1 MNTFYEQELP
11 DITSSDPTVKSA
23 RAGLQAVPTSSTLTK
38 QVGPEKRGRYM
49 KKDPQV
55 KAKEKLWESIIT
67 ETEEE
72 DSPDTSDDN
81 EHQI

>member
-1 MNTFYEQELP
+1 
-11 DITSSDPTVKSA
+11 
-23 RAGLQAVPTSSTLTK
+23 
-38 QVGPEKRGRYM
+38 M

-55 KAKEKLWESIIT
+55 KAKEKLWESIIK

-81 EHQI
+81 EHQIWIYLYIQTI